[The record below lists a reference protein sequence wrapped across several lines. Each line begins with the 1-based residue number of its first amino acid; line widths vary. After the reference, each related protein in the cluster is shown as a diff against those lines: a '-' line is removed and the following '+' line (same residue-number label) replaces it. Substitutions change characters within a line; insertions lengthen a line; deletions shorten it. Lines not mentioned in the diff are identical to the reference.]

1 MMGVDNAV
9 RRRNLVGPDVEE
21 ATPGKKKEHGMN
33 TWVFAP
39 PGPCRSLALAAGL
52 AALGLAG
59 AAWAEASVERGEYLV
74 RGPAGCGNCHTPIG
88 PNGPEMDRELTGRV
102 VEDIPAFTAVAPNLT
117 PAGQIA
123 GWSDAELAKA
133 IREGLRPDGSL
144 IGPPMPFTMYRGL
157 SDDDVA
163 SMVMF
168 LRTLPATPSDLP
180 KSVYNIPLPPAYG
193 PPVDSVAAV
202 PRAVSVEYGAYLAGP
217 VAHCMECHTPMG
229 PQGPLVQTNL
239 GQGGFEFHGPW
250 GTSVAQNLTSSP
262 DGLAGYSDAE
272 LAAMIT
278 QGKRPDGSAMLPPMP
293 YGHLAAMTPDDLA
306 AVILYLRSLPP
317 LPDAG

>member
-1 MMGVDNAV
+1 MNLTLIAGATGIGRVLAV
-9 RRRNLVGPDVEE
+9 SILAG
-21 ATPGKKKEHGMN
+21 
-33 TWVFAP
+33 
-39 PGPCRSLALAAGL
+39 LALAGSAG
-52 AALGLAG
+52 
-59 AAWAEASVERGEYLV
+59 AEASVERGEYLV

-88 PNGPEMDRELTGRV
+88 PNGPEMDKELTGRV
-102 VEDIPAFTAVAPNLT
+102 VEDSPAFTAVAPNLT

-123 GWSDAELAKA
+123 GWSDAELGRA

-144 IGPPMPFTMYRGL
+144 IGPPMPYTMYRGL

-163 SMVMF
+163 SIVMF

-193 PPVDSVAAV
+193 PPVETVAAV
-202 PRAVSVEYGAYLAGP
+202 PQGVTAEYGAYLAGP

-229 PQGPLVQTNL
+229 PQGPLIGTNL

-272 LAAMIT
+272 IAAMIT
-278 QGKRPDGSAMLPPMP
+278 QGKRPDGSPMLPPMP
-293 YGHLAAMTPDDLA
+293 YGYLAAMTPDDLA